1 MTLDGRSVERQE
13 KVVASLSE
21 LSDGYVR
28 GTVDQARLV
37 ELQDGAEHGRVRA
50 LRDLVLA
57 SETFRPDLKVRR
69 LSGELHSTEVAHLLL
84 TQQPRV

>member
-13 KVVASLSE
+13 KVVAGLSE

-57 SETFRPDLKVRR
+57 SETFRPHLKV
-69 LSGELHSTEVAHLLL
+69 
-84 TQQPRV
+84 